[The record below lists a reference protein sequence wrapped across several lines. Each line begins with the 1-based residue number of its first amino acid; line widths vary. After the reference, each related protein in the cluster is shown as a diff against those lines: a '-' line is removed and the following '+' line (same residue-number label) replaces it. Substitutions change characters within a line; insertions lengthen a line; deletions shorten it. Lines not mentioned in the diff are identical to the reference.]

1 MIQVADDG
9 SIMILIEDNQ
19 MLYQHDADVKA
30 ELKAANVQNG
40 TIIFDTILYSGNTNK
55 RFLTT
60 EIKK

>member
-9 SIMILIEDNQ
+9 FIMILIEDNQ

-40 TIIFDTILYSGNTNK
+40 TIIFDTILYQ
-55 RFLTT
+55 TT
-60 EIKK
+60 PEDSHLLGGR